1 MHGARN
7 SPWNKILFA
16 LPSKNSERER
26 ERERAKKDWWN
37 PIYKPMLRIPPLLDV
52 TLSICASLF
61 FSSLCLC
68 CVCTCSLFVSF
79 FYFLFFIFACSSPIY
94 RGTKKQFF
102 PILALNSSVQGAVW
116 VSFSSII
123 PNFMVS
129 LAPLFPLFK

>member
-16 LPSKNSERER
+16 LPRKNSERER
-26 ERERAKKDWWN
+26 EREQKMTDEIPYTN
-37 PIYKPMLRIPPLLDV
+37 LCCVFLLCLMLLSLSVPL
-52 TLSICASLF
+52 S
-61 FSSLCLC
+61 FSSLSVFAVCVLALSLC
-68 CVCTCSLFVSF
+68 
-79 FYFLFFIFACSSPIY
+79 LFFIYYFFFFACSSPIY

-129 LAPLFPLFK
+129 LAPLFPLFR